1 MLGGHG
7 AVPPKFNQFSPNDS
21 HEDHTVTLKNA
32 PIFINT
38 YDNMMLF
45 QDYVL
50 SEIIKMT
57 ERQNVSSVVMF
68 TADHGCNLFDNGKA
82 LFGYGTANPTE
93 KETHVPM
100 FISLSDKYISN
111 NPIKYKNLLVH
122 RNSLTTNNNLFYS
135 LADLANIKYKSFVK
149 RQSISDSSFIENPSR
164 FVYTY
169 SKVFEYKN
177 IKEQNVNPALAENA
191 EKRGNNTLK
200 K

>member
-1 MLGGHG
+1 M
-7 AVPPKFNQFSPNDS
+7 KSIRY
-21 HEDHTVTLKNA
+21 TLSNA

-50 SEIIKMT
+50 SEITKMT
-57 ERQNVSSVVMF
+57 EGQNVSSVVMF

-82 LFGYGTANPTE
+82 LFGYGSANPTE

-100 FISLSDKYISN
+100 FISVSDKYIKTN
-111 NPIKYKNLLVH
+111 HNKYKNLLDH
-122 RNSLTTNNNLFYS
+122 RNLLTTNNNLFYS

-149 RQSISDSSFIENPSR
+149 QQSISDSSFVEYPSR
-164 FVYTY
+164 FVYVGNE
-169 SKVFEYKN
+169 VFEFKN
-177 IKEQNVNPALAENA
+177 IKHQKLNHDVAENA
-191 EKRGNNTLK
+191 ATKENSTLK